1 MTRKII
7 RQILPFAPA
16 TYNPDHINQL
26 ARALDNF
33 IDEQRSPMVN
43 FQGIPGDGAA
53 NTLQLG
59 DVFEVGGFLKIIR
72 ENDIN
77 SGSAFGTGV
86 VGTATVVTT

>member
-1 MTRKII
+1 MTRKIV
-7 RQILPFAPA
+7 RQILPFAPQ
-16 TYNPDHINQL
+16 TYNPDYINQL

-59 DVFEVGGFLKIIR
+59 DVFEANGFLKIIR
-72 ENDIN
+72 QNDIY
-77 SGSAFGTGV
+77 SGSAVATGA

>member
-1 MTRKII
+1 MTRKIV
-7 RQILPFAPA
+7 RQILPFAPQA
-16 TYNPDHINQL
+16 YNPDYINQL

-86 VGTATVVTT
+86 VGIATVVTT